1 MENRNKYFSS
11 SVHIHFAGI
20 FKIVHC
26 LNARNQGVES
36 WLIAIRSMITQ
47 QEITIRFNGGCLHRI
62 FLILIHILFEYE
74 EIEYLIF
81 PKILVN
87 EYT

>member
-36 WLIAIRSMITQ
+36 WLIAIRSVIIQ
-47 QEITIRFNGGCLHRI
+47 QEITIRFNGECMHRI
-62 FLILIHILFEYE
+62 FLILIHFFLNMKKLNI
-74 EIEYLIF
+74 
-81 PKILVN
+81 
-87 EYT
+87 